1 MNQSQEI
8 REPLY
13 YATAACDTM
22 MRKFAAE
29 DLPPKG
35 RFHYHQGVFLSGV
48 HHTYLAC
55 KEEKYMDFIK
65 AWLDSVMD
73 ENGNILRQ
81 DTGKLDDLQPAILL
95 FPILERW
102 NEAKYQNALESTMK
116 AMAESPRVCEGGFS
130 HNAYQCLHQIWLDSL
145 YMMGPLCA
153 QYAKKYNKP
162 EYLDYAVQHAY
173 VIFDKALDE
182 RTGLLYHA
190 WDAQKDSDWANP
202 ETGLAPEFWGR
213 SIGWVPVAMLDI
225 MEEMEPSSE
234 DYQKLSTLLKD
245 LLIAIC
251 RYQSEDG
258 RWYQVVN
265 KGGQEGNWLEN
276 SCSCLFTAAISRA
289 AKKGILPKSYLE
301 NAKNG
306 YAGVINSLSRDG
318 NDLFIGQICIGT
330 CVGDYTHYI
339 NRPTSTNDLHGMGA
353 FLLMCAAMQEM
364 YNTGSV

>member
-1 MNQSQEI
+1 MNESQEI

-81 DTGKLDDLQPAILL
+81 DTGKLDDLQPAILF

-102 NEAKYQNALESTMK
+102 NEEKYQNALESTMK

-153 QYAKKYNKP
+153 QYAKKYKKP
-162 EYLDYAVQHAY
+162 EYLDYAVQHSY

-182 RTGLLYHA
+182 KTGLLYHA

-225 MEEMEPSSE
+225 MEEMDSSSE

-258 RWYQVVN
+258 RWYQVVD
-265 KGGQEGNWLEN
+265 KGGQEGNWQEN

-289 AKKGILPKSYLE
+289 VKKGILEESYLE
-301 NAKNG
+301 NARKG
-306 YAGVINSLSRDG
+306 YAGVINSLSWEE

-353 FLLMCAAMQEM
+353 FLLMCAAMH
-364 YNTGSV
+364 SV